1 MADYQAVPTG
11 SSTQEVVTRQPPVN
25 AALLIYALFAIAA
38 LVGVAS
44 HGFPLFA
51 PLLGIVGIVAIII
64 AYVKRDEA
72 TGTWVASHF
81 RWLIRTF
88 WWSLLWAR
96 NPEAFGSGVLYMFST
111 GVYTSILGALLT
123 FSRTLWYP
131 AYAETVQAW
140 GLSAIEDQQ
149 TGGLIMWV
157 PGGIV
162 YLVAGLF
169 LFSEWL
175 RHTGV
180 TAGRRY
186 AD

>member
-25 AALLIYALFAIAA
+25 AALLVYALFAIAA

-72 TGTWVASHF
+72 AGTWVASHF

-88 WWSLLWAR
+88 WWSLLWAM
-96 NPEAFGSGVLYMFST
+96 L
-111 GVYTSILGALLT
+111 
-123 FSRTLWYP
+123 
-131 AYAETVQAW
+131 
-140 GLSAIEDQQ
+140 
-149 TGGLIMWV
+149 GGLVMITLGLILIGIPIAIAIWAIDTIWVIYRVIRGYLYFHDSKPV
-157 PGGIV
+157 PGM
-162 YLVAGLF
+162 
-169 LFSEWL
+169 
-175 RHTGV
+175 
-180 TAGRRY
+180 
-186 AD
+186 